1 VSRNAIQ
8 NQRLQVIEPQNG
20 VTIELLAFRA
30 EPKSQSQKLLPLA
43 SGLPLDTFAVPS
55 LLIMLV
61 REIIKIF
68 KHDTIPSG
76 PGAGWPL
83 AAALLIDQ

>member
-1 VSRNAIQ
+1 
-8 NQRLQVIEPQNG
+8 
-20 VTIELLAFRA
+20 
-30 EPKSQSQKLLPLA
+30 
-43 SGLPLDTFAVPS
+43 
-55 LLIMLV
+55 MLV